1 LLGTATTAMLM
12 GHSYLI
18 APNMTLAPLLRLLM
32 AFFAAL
38 LLRGVIAAIDLS
50 SWADGHSLTALDE
63 VTLLLPV
70 RWGVGFVGPL
80 VLGIMAWQT
89 ARIRSTQSATGILY
103 VLVILTFLGELVGQV
118 SSAMIR
124 SNP

>member
-1 LLGTATTAMLM
+1 M

-18 APNMTLAPLLRLLM
+18 APNMTLVPLLRLLM
-32 AFFAAL
+32 AFFATL
-38 LLRGVIAAIDLS
+38 LLRGVIAGIDFS

-80 VLGIMAWQT
+80 VLGIMAWRT
-89 ARIRSTQSATGILY
+89 ARMRCTQSATGILY
-103 VLVILTFLGELVGQV
+103 VLVILTFLGELVGQI